1 MSTTERKGIDM
12 PNNNH
17 DDGITIPTSPVDG
30 LVQRLQEE
38 TRERGQMFD
47 ALRNYDAAAAL
58 DVRAVAIEMVACQA
72 TIAPAQTR
80 LFELNKQLL
89 DALLV

>member
-1 MSTTERKGIDM
+1 M

-38 TRERGQMFD
+38 TRERGQSSMG
-47 ALRNYDAAAAL
+47 R
-58 DVRAVAIEMVACQA
+58 CGWC
-72 TIAPAQTR
+72 
-80 LFELNKQLL
+80 
-89 DALLV
+89 